1 MDYGN
6 DFEISEPAQ
15 NSQAVKEYAEEFRR
29 EYKLV
34 ALERREKLLE
44 KEDEAKERF
53 MKFQQEADN
62 LSETEDV
69 GHIDFTSKPTT
80 RGRKKKGG
88 SSLVKRQHTEQKETS
103 SAYQKVAADLRI
115 LRVDS
120 ARLRNRI
127 SQSYA
132 SDLDVVPFLMGEMP
146 DNLPRIK
153 KTADLSRLTTPQMNT
168 YCAGYGLKN
177 ATKNQ
182 LADFLNIK
190 YHYSLE

>member
-153 KTADLSRLTTPQMNT
+153 KTADLSRLTTAQMNT

>member
-15 NSQAVKEYAEEFRR
+15 NSQAVKEFAEEFRR

-153 KTADLSRLTTPQMNT
+153 KTADLSRLTTAQMNT